1 MQVHWQWPWRKC
13 TWWPHFLAQC
23 SCLLY
28 FKPKISVHARRKSIW
43 GCHLVDSNHSVFA
56 DGALLLRFVDCRKD
70 FFSCF
75 VKTIFML
82 NHQTFSTTK
91 GKSINLHF
99 LLMERDPEATGK
111 LIVKE
116 GQFGA
121 GRLIGEYDV
130 SNGSFPQSVR
140 TRSSTMWIKFEH
152 YLPRGGCKTF
162 PPCLRFLLRLSANNG
177 E

>member
-1 MQVHWQWPWRKC
+1 MD
-13 TWWPHFLAQC
+13 
-23 SCLLY
+23 
-28 FKPKISVHARRKSIW
+28 SI
-43 GCHLVDSNHSVFA
+43 HSVFA

-116 GQFGA
+116 GQFGT

-130 SNGSFPQSVR
+130 SNGSFPQSVC